1 MKNLIL
7 SLPFLWISLSASGQS
22 YKEKQTVQMIEHTI
36 IIPKGGSLEE
46 ALRLTKEWT
55 ENVLRK
61 NDNFENIQLLLSD
74 RKRDT
79 ISLMVLYKYKL
90 NTARNTDE
98 INQELIKR
106 HWPKEGAFQNF
117 IQQLHRYINPKQN
130 KRSVF
135 KELVIEKPLKN

>member
-1 MKNLIL
+1 MNIQ
-7 SLPFLWISLSASGQS
+7 F
-22 YKEKQTVQMIEHTI
+22 
-36 IIPKGGSLEE
+36 IIPKGGSLDE

-90 NTARNTDE
+90 NNARNTDE
-98 INQELIKR
+98 D
-106 HWPKEGAFQNF
+106 
-117 IQQLHRYINPKQN
+117 
-130 KRSVF
+130 
-135 KELVIEKPLKN
+135 